1 MDIIVINGQLTTVKK
16 GIRWPV
22 SYDRISGSIVQLT
35 EVLYFLKLSAD
46 LLLVLIDRRLRSILK
61 RPYNK

>member
-1 MDIIVINGQLTTVKK
+1 MDIIVINGQLTAVKK

-46 LLLVLIDRRLRSILK
+46 LLLVLIDPGSD
-61 RPYNK
+61 P